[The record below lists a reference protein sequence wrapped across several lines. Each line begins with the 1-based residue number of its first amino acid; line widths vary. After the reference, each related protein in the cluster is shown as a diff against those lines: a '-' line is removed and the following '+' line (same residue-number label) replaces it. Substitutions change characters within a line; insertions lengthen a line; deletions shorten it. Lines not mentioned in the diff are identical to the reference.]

1 MRHLRNTL
9 YIFTEDAYAT
19 LDGENIVVKQS
30 GREMGRVPL
39 HTLEAIFC
47 FSYMGASPA
56 LMGTC
61 AERGIGLSFFTPRGR
76 FLARSC
82 GAQQGNVLLR
92 KKQYAWSESEER
104 SLAVA
109 KPFIAGKI
117 YNSRWVLERGAI
129 MDFAL
134 RPILLKVLPRV
145 WRHLWRRYGAV
156 TTPPRCVVLKEM
168 RLRRISALWAN

>member
-82 GAQQGNVLLR
+82 GAQQG
-92 KKQYAWSESEER
+92 ASAEETIR
-104 SLAVA
+104 LVGIGGTVSRR
-109 KPFIAGKI
+109 GKTL
-117 YNSRWVLERGAI
+117 YCR
-129 MDFAL
+129 
-134 RPILLKVLPRV
+134 
-145 WRHLWRRYGAV
+145 
-156 TTPPRCVVLKEM
+156 
-168 RLRRISALWAN
+168 

>member
-82 GAQQGNVLLR
+82 GAQ
-92 KKQYAWSESEER
+92 
-104 SLAVA
+104 
-109 KPFIAGKI
+109 
-117 YNSRWVLERGAI
+117 
-129 MDFAL
+129 
-134 RPILLKVLPRV
+134 
-145 WRHLWRRYGAV
+145 
-156 TTPPRCVVLKEM
+156 
-168 RLRRISALWAN
+168 